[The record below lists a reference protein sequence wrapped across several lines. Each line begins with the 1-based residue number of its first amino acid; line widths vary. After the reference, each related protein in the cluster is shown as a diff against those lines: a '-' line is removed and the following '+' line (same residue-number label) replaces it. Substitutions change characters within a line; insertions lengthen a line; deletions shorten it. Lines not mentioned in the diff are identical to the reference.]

1 MGKKYEYTFG
11 SSFEDAYHDCK
22 LVDDSIVDE
31 YSFQKSDKG
40 LVLSYMDKILEA
52 LKKQIPMEVK
62 ERKILK
68 DKYGHPYTIRG
79 NCPICGSTGLL
90 ASNTDYCNACGQ
102 KLKWD

>member
-1 MGKKYEYTFG
+1 MGKKFEYTLN

-22 LVDDSIVDE
+22 IVDDSIVDE
-31 YSFQKSDKG
+31 DSFQKSDKG
-40 LVLSYMDKILEA
+40 LVLSYMDRILEA

-62 ERKILK
+62 ERKILR
-68 DKYGHPYTIRG
+68 DIYSYPYTIRG
-79 NCPICGSTGLL
+79 NCPTCGSAGLL